1 MIEGSRLSKN
11 MDSMDEEEE
20 MDLLLV
26 QSDPVEEEVESSP
39 LPWQALRLTEQ
50 DFKALVRRIRENP
63 QCLGS
68 SDGFVR
74 NMLTSTDEAL
84 TPRGCRQ
91 VIGWILAGSSPNEWL
106 RDLKEKGNS
115 TICGHVRAP
124 SFLLPLLMDKV
135 LATRGGEGRKGGRGE
150 GEERA

>member
-26 QSDPVEEEVESSP
+26 QSDPVEEEVESYP

-50 DFKALVRRIRENP
+50 DFKALVRRIREN
-63 QCLGS
+63 G
-68 SDGFVR
+68 DGGFVR

-124 SFLLPLLMDKV
+124 SFLLPLHMDKV